1 MRYLV
6 VIAGLV
12 VIIGALFALKFKQIS
27 NLMAYGKEAQ
37 KNGAPPEAVGTDIAQ
52 TQNWEGTVNAVGNV
66 ASVKGVSVSND
77 APGVVTRIGFESGQ
91 MVKEGQTL
99 VELDTSVERTQL
111 ASAKARLDLA
121 QINVG
126 RSRSLV
132 ASKAIAQSALD
143 NDEAQLKAATTD
155 IDQINAQIARK
166 SVRAPFSGHLGIRNV
181 NLGQYLNPGTAITVL
196 EGVDAVFVDFSLPQQ
211 RLANIHVG
219 MPVRV
224 TIEAKDADDDAGTS
238 APPMEGTIKAVDPTV
253 DPLTRQMKVRAT
265 LPNAGD
271 GLRPGMFVNV
281 AVLLPV
287 QGNETVIP
295 QTALVHASYGDSV
308 FIIEDKKPDSPG
320 PATAQNGATV
330 KSARQQFV
338 RTGEAR
344 GDFLSILDG
353 VQPGQE
359 VVTAGAFKLKNG
371 SLVVVDN
378 KVKPSASL
386 TPHPENH

>member
-1 MRYLV
+1 
-6 VIAGLV
+6 
-12 VIIGALFALKFKQIS
+12 
-27 NLMAYGKEAQ
+27 
-37 KNGAPPEAVGTDIAQ
+37 
-52 TQNWEGTVNAVGNV
+52 
-66 ASVKGVSVSND
+66 
-77 APGVVTRIGFESGQ
+77 
-91 MVKEGQTL
+91 
-99 VELDTSVERTQL
+99 
-111 ASAKARLDLA
+111 
-121 QINVG
+121 
-126 RSRSLV
+126 
-132 ASKAIAQSALD
+132 
-143 NDEAQLKAATTD
+143 
-155 IDQINAQIARK
+155 
-166 SVRAPFSGHLGIRNV
+166 
-181 NLGQYLNPGTAITVL
+181 
-196 EGVDAVFVDFSLPQQ
+196 
-211 RLANIHVG
+211 

-281 AVLLPV
+281 AFLLPV